1 MTTILRLPGE
11 PAELTLPALLLRNA
25 EDHGDLLYAVL
36 AYGRRLDH
44 PQLGRGAP

>member
-25 EDHGDLLYAVL
+25 EDHGELPARC
-36 AYGRRLDH
+36 ARRS
-44 PQLGRGAP
+44 PARWSGPTRA